1 MRWNSN
7 WAKHHELAHQVTS
20 QTPDLERIMNPSE
33 HLQVTWIGHSTF
45 LIQLKGISI
54 LTDPVFSQR
63 ASPVPF
69 AGPRRYSQPALSLG
83 QLPPIDYVV
92 VSHNHYDHMDL
103 ASISKLATGP
113 TWLVPLNNASYL
125 RGVGVDK
132 IVELD
137 WWDSHC
143 VEGLSFTA
151 TPAQHWSARG
161 IFDRCNAL
169 WSGWAIDDASHSIYF
184 AGDTGYNAFQF
195 KEIGARLGPFDVG
208 LIPIGAYEPRW
219 FMKDMHVNPEEA
231 VKLHLDS
238 RSKQSFAMH
247 WGTFPLTAEPPGSPP
262 LQLAKALTRAQVPPS
277 HFSVL
282 DIGETRS
289 MS

>member
-1 MRWNSN
+1 MWTKSGNSTGGIPTV
-7 WAKHHELAHQVTS
+7 WLVY
-20 QTPDLERIMNPSE
+20 
-33 HLQVTWIGHSTF
+33 HLQPRLLSMGRHGVYSIDAIRSGPAGRWMMQDTPYVLPGTRVTT
-45 LIQLKGISI
+45 
-54 LTDPVFSQR
+54 R
-63 ASPVPF
+63 
-69 AGPRRYSQPALSLG
+69 LS
-83 QLPPIDYVV
+83 
-92 VSHNHYDHMDL
+92 
-103 ASISKLATGP
+103 
-113 TWLVPLNNASYL
+113 
-125 RGVGVDK
+125 
-132 IVELD
+132 
-137 WWDSHC
+137 
-143 VEGLSFTA
+143 
-151 TPAQHWSARG
+151 
-161 IFDRCNAL
+161 
-169 WSGWAIDDASHSIYF
+169 
-184 AGDTGYNAFQF
+184 F
-195 KEIGARLGPFDVG
+195 KEIGARLGSSDVG